1 MDTKENPHAGQGMV
15 VLDIGGDT
23 GALVVSTPPTMAGL
37 EIEICPAG
45 RRDHQPDEGT
55 GWWSGEWRQHHE
67 NRENHAGGHGQDH
80 GHDHVHD
87 DGHGHDHG
95 HDAHNPGPAWPHVA
109 VLPRPVPS
117 GSAHAAVYPGLQAGR
132 YELWVRP
139 AEPTALVVE
148 VVGGEVTT
156 AVWPEPGR

>member
-1 MDTKENPHAGQGMV
+1 MDTTENPHAGQGMV
-15 VLDIGGDT
+15 VLDIGGDI

-67 NRENHAGGHGQDH
+67 NHAGEHRHDHEH
-80 GHDHVHD
+80 GHE
-87 DGHGHDHG
+87 HGHEHHAHG
-95 HDAHNPGPAWPHVA
+95 HGPAWPHVA
-109 VLPRPVPS
+109 VLSRPVPS

-132 YELWVRP
+132 FELWVRP

-156 AVWPEPGR
+156 AVWPT